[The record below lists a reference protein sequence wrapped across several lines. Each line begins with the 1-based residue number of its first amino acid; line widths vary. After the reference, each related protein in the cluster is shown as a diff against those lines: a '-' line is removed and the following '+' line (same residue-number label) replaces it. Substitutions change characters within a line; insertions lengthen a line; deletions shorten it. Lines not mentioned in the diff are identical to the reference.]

1 MIELELTFLA
11 KHLPEGLTVCEFKKM
26 HDIYIENEDTH
37 PNLRVRKNGQKFEI
51 TRKVPVEEGD
61 ASKQTETT
69 ISLNCEDFDSLCTAN
84 HRAVIKTRYRYP
96 YQNMYAEVDIF
107 EGTLQGLV
115 MIDFE
120 FDSEENK
127 HAFVIPDFCLADVTQ
142 EEWVAGGMLAGKS
155 YEDIEKKLKRFGY
168 QKILNF

>member
-1 MIELELTFLA
+1 
-11 KHLPEGLTVCEFKKM
+11 
-26 HDIYIENEDTH
+26 
-37 PNLRVRKNGQKFEI
+37 
-51 TRKVPVEEGD
+51 
-61 ASKQTETT
+61 
-69 ISLNCEDFDSLCTAN
+69 
-84 HRAVIKTRYRYP
+84 
-96 YQNMYAEVDIF
+96 MYAEVDIF